1 MTEQEQEEVL
11 VEDTDVVSPKDG
23 KERDSE
29 SAGESDGDDG
39 AS

>member
-1 MTEQEQEEVL
+1 MTEEQEEVL

-29 SAGESDGDDG
+29 SAGENGGDDG
-39 AS
+39 AA